1 MTLRVKEEENVVKR
15 VEVERGTIMTE
26 TEAGTETGIE
36 GDGSND
42 SAIEGQIKLNL
53 LLPRSEFTRV
63 FTSFWWGILVK
74 FLVDDFR
81 SMYFFS

>member
-1 MTLRVKEEENVVKR
+1 
-15 VEVERGTIMTE
+15 MTE

-53 LLPRSEFTRV
+53 LLPRSEFIRV
-63 FTSFWWGILVK
+63 FT
-74 FLVDDFR
+74 
-81 SMYFFS
+81 